1 MEDTPMHNTEEP
13 FHFNTCRYENDKAAR
28 ALCIAAGI

>member
-1 MEDTPMHNTEEP
+1 MHNTEEP
-13 FHFNTCRYENDKAAR
+13 FYFNTCRYENGKAAR